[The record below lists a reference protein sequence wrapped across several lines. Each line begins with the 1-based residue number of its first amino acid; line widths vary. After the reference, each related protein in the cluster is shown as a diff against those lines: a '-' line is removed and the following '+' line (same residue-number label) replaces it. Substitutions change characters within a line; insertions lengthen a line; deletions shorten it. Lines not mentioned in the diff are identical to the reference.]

1 MENTLN
7 IQLKVTDKQMVQ
19 LLEGKVDSLPDEKFL
34 KHLGSFKRHLL
45 AKIYFMKNSIMI
57 HHQNQPDF

>member
-19 LLEGKVDSLPDEKFL
+19 LFEGKVDSLPDEKV
-34 KHLGSFKRHLL
+34 
-45 AKIYFMKNSIMI
+45 
-57 HHQNQPDF
+57 